1 MQTINFDEMGRLMKV
16 VSITKN
22 NGAKRPYDRL
32 LKKDCEINIFDK
44 YGNKTT
50 IVIEKESGFAYIK

>member
-1 MQTINFDEMGRLMKV
+1 MIDF
-16 VSITKN
+16 
-22 NGAKRPYDRL
+22 